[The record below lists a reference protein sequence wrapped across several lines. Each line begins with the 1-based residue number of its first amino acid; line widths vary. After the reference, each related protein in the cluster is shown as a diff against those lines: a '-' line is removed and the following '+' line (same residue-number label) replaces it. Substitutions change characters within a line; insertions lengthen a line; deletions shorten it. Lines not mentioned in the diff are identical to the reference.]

1 MAAALGVGI
10 PILVVLIVAGIVW
23 AMRYTKVGPNQVLI
37 VVGRPRRTVDPVT
50 GGRTVTGYRLV
61 KGGGTFVH
69 PVRERAYQLSL
80 ELTTLDVHAKD
91 AYSSQGVRVSV
102 DAVAQIKIG
111 GAGALIERAA
121 EQFLG
126 RPRED
131 IARVAFETL
140 EGHLRAVTGT
150 LTLEEIYLQR
160 DRLASA
166 VREVARDDL
175 AAMGLEVISFT
186 VRGITDA
193 QGYLEAM
200 GRPRIAQV
208 KRDAVIG
215 ESEADRVA
223 HQARFEAEAK
233 TEQYRRDL
241 ELTRATYEAEVRGKR
256 AEADLAYEL
265 AHNRVAKQVRSGEIE
280 VEIEAE
286 AKTIELAERQV
297 TRRERSLDAEVRK
310 TAEAERYRIEE
321 LAEAER
327 RRRTVEA
334 EGLAAEIRARGQAQ
348 AEATRAVGEAEAGAM
363 TRKATAWADYNE
375 AAVAEMFVK
384 ILPELA
390 EKVAAPL
397 ARTEKI
403 VVISTGGDGHDAVAG
418 ASRVTGD
425 VAAVLSQL
433 PAVIESLT
441 GVNIENLL
449 AHLPALR
456 TPASS
461 AATAPPVSDEDGA
474 GHLEGD
480 DRLSRG
486 K

>member
-1 MAAALGVGI
+1 MAVALGIGV
-10 PILVVLIVAGIVW
+10 PLLAILITAGIVW
-23 AMRYTKVGPNQVLI
+23 TARFTKVGPNQVLI
-37 VVGRPRRTVDPVT
+37 IVGRPRRVVDPVT
-50 GGRTVTGYRLV
+50 GQRRVRGYRLV
-61 KGGGTFVH
+61 KGGGTFVQ
-69 PVRERAYQLSL
+69 PIRERAYQLSL
-80 ELTTLDVHAKD
+80 ELTTLDIHAKD
-91 AYSSQGVRVSV
+91 AYCSQGVRVSV

-111 GAGALIERAA
+111 GADALIERAA

-131 IARVAFETL
+131 VARVAFETL

-150 LTLEEIYLQR
+150 MTLEEIYLRR
-160 DRLASA
+160 DRLARA
-166 VREVARDDL
+166 VRQVARDDL

-215 ESEADRVA
+215 ESQADRMA

-233 TEQYRRDL
+233 TEQSRRDL
-241 ELTRATYEAEVRGKR
+241 ELTRAAYEAEVKSKR

-265 AHNRVAKQVRSGEIE
+265 ARNRVAQQVRREEIQ
-280 VEIEAE
+280 VEIAAE
-286 AKTIELAERQV
+286 EKTIELAERQS
-297 TRRERSLDAEVRK
+297 TRTERRLDAEVRK
-310 TAEAERYRIEE
+310 TADAERYRIEE

-334 EGLAAEIRARGQAQ
+334 AGLAAETRAQGQAQ

-363 TRKATAWADYNE
+363 TRKAAAWADYNQ
-375 AAVAEMFVK
+375 AAVADMFVK

-397 ARTEKI
+397 ACTEKI
-403 VVISTGGDGHDAVAG
+403 VVINTGGDGHGAAAG

-433 PAVIESLT
+433 PTVIESLT

-449 AHLPALR
+449 EHVPTLRDPAHSATTASPAPGGENTGR
-456 TPASS
+456 
-461 AATAPPVSDEDGA
+461 VGSDEQPRPE
-474 GHLEGD
+474 H
-480 DRLSRG
+480 
-486 K
+486 

>member
-1 MAAALGVGI
+1 
-10 PILVVLIVAGIVW
+10 
-23 AMRYTKVGPNQVLI
+23 
-37 VVGRPRRTVDPVT
+37 VT
-50 GGRTVTGYRLV
+50 GQRTIRGYRLV
-61 KGGGTFVH
+61 KGGGTFVR
-69 PVRERAYQLSL
+69 PIRERAYQLSL

-91 AYSSQGVRVSV
+91 AYSYQGVRVSV

-111 GAGALIERAA
+111 GAATLIERAA

-150 LTLEEIYLQR
+150 MTLEEIYLQR
-160 DRLASA
+160 DRLARA
-166 VREVARDDL
+166 VREVAKDDL

-215 ESEADRVA
+215 ESEADQVSQ
-223 HQARFEAEAK
+223 QARFEAEAK
-233 TEQYRRDL
+233 IEQHRRDF
-241 ELTRATYEAEVRGKR
+241 ELTRATYEAEVRSKR

-265 AHNRVAKQVRSGEIE
+265 ARNRVAKQVRSAEME
-280 VEIEAE
+280 VEIVAE
-286 AKTIELAERQV
+286 EKTIELAERQV
-297 TRRERSLDAEVRK
+297 TRKEKNLEAEVRK
-310 TAEAERYRIEE
+310 TAEAERHRIEQ

-327 RRRTVEA
+327 RRRIVEA
-334 EGLAAEIRARGQAQ
+334 EGVAAEIRAQGQAQ
-348 AEATRAVGEAEAGAM
+348 AEAKRAVGEAEADAM
-363 TRKATAWADYNE
+363 TRKAAAWADYNQ
-375 AAVAEMFVK
+375 AAVAEMFIK

-403 VVISTGGDGHDAVAG
+403 VVINTGGDGHGAAAG

-425 VAAVLSQL
+425 VAAVLGQL
-433 PAVIESLT
+433 PAIIESLT
-441 GVNIENLL
+441 GVSLEHLL
-449 AHLPALR
+449 ERLPTLR
-456 TPASS
+456 APAPS
-461 AATAPPVSDEDGA
+461 ATTASPAPGATGRNEPNDQP
-474 GHLEGD
+474 
-480 DRLSRG
+480 SR
-486 K
+486 KD

>member
-1 MAAALGVGI
+1 V
-10 PILVVLIVAGIVW
+10 
-23 AMRYTKVGPNQVLI
+23 
-37 VVGRPRRTVDPVT
+37 VDPVT
-50 GGRTVTGYRLV
+50 GQRTIKGYRLV
-61 KGGGTFVH
+61 KGGGTFVR
-69 PVRERAYQLSL
+69 PIRERAYQLSL

-91 AYSSQGVRVSV
+91 AYSYQGVRVSV

-111 GAGALIERAA
+111 GAATLIERAA

-150 LTLEEIYLQR
+150 MTLEEIYLQR
-160 DRLASA
+160 DRLARA

-186 VRGITDA
+186 VRSITDA

-215 ESEADRVA
+215 ESEADQLSQ
-223 HQARFEAEAK
+223 QARFEAEAK
-233 TEQYRRDL
+233 IEQHRRDF
-241 ELTRATYEAEVRGKR
+241 ELTRAAYEAEVRGKR
-256 AEADLAYEL
+256 AEADLAYDL
-265 AHNRVAKQVRSGEIE
+265 ARNRVAKQVRSTEIE
-280 VEIEAE
+280 VEIAAE
-286 AKTIELAERQV
+286 EKTIELAEQQV
-297 TRRERSLDAEVRK
+297 TRKEKSLEAEVGK
-310 TAEAERYRIEE
+310 TAEAERHRIEQ

-327 RRRTVEA
+327 RRRIVEA
-334 EGLAAEIRARGQAQ
+334 EGVAAEIQSQGQAQ
-348 AEATRAVGEAEAGAM
+348 AEATRAVGEAEAHAM
-363 TRKATAWADYNE
+363 TRKAAAWADYNQ
-375 AAVAEMFVK
+375 AAVAEMFIK

-403 VVISTGGDGHDAVAG
+403 VVINTGGDGHGAAAG

-425 VAAVLSQL
+425 VAAVLGQL
-433 PAVIESLT
+433 PAIIESLT
-441 GVNIENLL
+441 GVSLEHLL
-449 AHLPALR
+449 ERLPTLG
-456 TPASS
+456 TPAPS
-461 AATAPPVSDEDGA
+461 ATTASPTPGGKTTGRVEPHDQP
-474 GHLEGD
+474 
-480 DRLSRG
+480 SR
-486 K
+486 KD